1 MPNLLD
7 DFKNNPTG
15 SLVTIRCA
23 PWYYKDKVTLVG
35 DAAHAVVP
43 FYGQGMNAAF
53 EDCVV
58 LDECLEKFP
67 DNRERAFAEY
77 FSRRKQNADALAD
90 LAIGNFI
97 EMRDKTASKTF
108 RAKKKLDH
116 ARELQKNP
124 GSLDTRKKI
133 ADMEAA
139 AKAEEARQEQEEKH
153 EKEKLQAA
161 LQKQLEAPGP
171 VTLPDWTPATPQFHA
186 AGKPTKK
193 IVDEEVK
200 IIQTGT
206 SSLTPK
212 ELADAWEA
220 AAVAANNLN
229 HGRNNIEVN
238 GKLTTIMFLSTR
250 TDPVQEIKLEA
261 SREPGGKI
269 TQ

>member
-1 MPNLLD
+1 MHPQTRLFSILVISCLFFAPLLRAQD
-7 DFKNNPTG
+7 NP
-15 SLVTIRCA
+15 LN
-23 PWYYKDKVTLVG
+23 D
-35 DAAHAVVP
+35 
-43 FYGQGMNAAF
+43 
-53 EDCVV
+53 
-58 LDECLEKFP
+58 P
-67 DNRERAFAEY
+67 DLKEMLKQAQEMQ
-77 FSRRKQNADALAD
+77 KQNPNSAD
-90 LAIGNFI
+90 
-97 EMRDKTASKTF
+97 R
-108 RAKKKLDH
+108 KKKL
-116 ARELQKNP
+116 AE
-124 GSLDTRKKI
+124 
-133 ADMEAA
+133 MEAQ
-139 AKAEEARQEQEEKH
+139 AKEEVARQEQEEKQ

-212 ELADAWEA
+212 ELADSWEA

-250 TDPVQEIKLEA
+250 TDPVQEVKLEA
-261 SREPGGKI
+261 SREPDGKI
-269 TQ
+269 TQVEISSPLPKPEIGSE